1 MPFSVDAGGAGG
13 VPSTSLE
20 ILPVLHARGGSLV
33 GPDAEPL
40 EEELKT
46 VARRFS
52 RDWDAIYL
60 VDLDGLRDNRP
71 QVGLLQR
78 VSERV
83 STWADGGART
93 PEDSMDLL
101 MAGAE
106 QVTVRYHTAGER
118 EVVRETVRLSEQVAL
133 GMEFRDQQLL
143 QNRAWPAQ
151 PPELVGLAE
160 DLRIPLVVVDHSRAG
175 TASGIDRSVAWHARQ
190 HEHGAYFAGGV
201 ASQRDLNVLED
212 LGYEGALI
220 STALLEGEHF
230 EGRQWGGPPG
240 VEEPD
245 VEEGSFD
252 PTPDPM
258 EGIF

>member
-1 MPFSVDAGGAGG
+1 M
-13 VPSTSLE
+13 PSTSLE
-20 ILPVLHARGGSLV
+20 ILPVLHAHGGNLV

-60 VDLDGLRDNRP
+60 VDLDGLRSNRP
-71 QVGLLQR
+71 QVGLVQEI
-78 VSERV
+78 SERV
-83 STWADGGART
+83 HTWADGGART

-101 MAGAE
+101 MAGAQ
-106 QVTVRYHTAGER
+106 QVTVRYHTADER
-118 EVVRETVRLSEQVAL
+118 EIVRETVRLSEQVAL
-133 GMEFRDQQLL
+133 GMEFRDQELV
-143 QNRAWPAQ
+143 QNPAWPAQ

-160 DLRIPLVVVDHSRAG
+160 DLKIPLVVVDHSRAG
-175 TASGIDRSVAWHARQ
+175 TAAGIDRSVAWHARQ
-190 HEHGAYFAGGV
+190 HDHGAYFAGGIS
-201 ASQRDLNVLED
+201 SQRDLDVLED

-220 STALLEGEHF
+220 STALLEGERF
-230 EGRQWGGPPG
+230 DGRRWQGPPG
-240 VEEPD
+240 SEEPD
-245 VEEGSFD
+245 DAEGFD